1 MTSRSLIQDCRE
13 AAARGDLTVVLH
25 QDATMAWRDVEA
37 QVADMAEGGSVRVVI
52 GPEGG
57 ISMMEVQAMIEAGA
71 VATALGTNIMRA
83 STAGPVAL
91 SLLAGALGRWEG

>member
-1 MTSRSLIQDCRE
+1 
-13 AAARGDLTVVLH
+13 
-25 QDATMAWRDVEA
+25 MAWRDVEA
-37 QVADMAEGGSVRVVI
+37 RVTDMTEGGSVRVVI

-91 SLLAGALGRWEG
+91 SLLAGALGRWEC